1 MTIDILFFEDGK
13 PILRVNIGCSNLY
26 CHIISELNHEEIEKW
41 IPNFNA
47 SEDMAFTDP
56 EFIKRVWNLC
66 VQHNYIAND
75 YDILGNFVDKM
86 SFVF

>member
-1 MTIDILFFEDGK
+1 MTIDILFLEDDK
-13 PILRVNIGCSNLY
+13 PILRVTIGCSNLY
-26 CHIISELNHEEIEKW
+26 CHIISKLTNEEIEKW
-41 IPNFNA
+41 IPNFSV

-66 VQHNYIAND
+66 VQHGYIGND
-75 YDILGNFVDKM
+75 YEILGNFVDKM

>member
-1 MTIDILFFEDGK
+1 MTIDILFLEDDK

-26 CHIISELNHEEIEKW
+26 CHIISELTNEEIEKW
-41 IPNFNA
+41 IPNFSV

-66 VQHNYIAND
+66 VQHGYIAND